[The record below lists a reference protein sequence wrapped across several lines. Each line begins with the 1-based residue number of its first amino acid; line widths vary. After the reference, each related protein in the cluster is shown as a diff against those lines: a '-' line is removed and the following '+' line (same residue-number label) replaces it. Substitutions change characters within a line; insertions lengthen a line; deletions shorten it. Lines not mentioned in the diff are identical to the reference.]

1 MAETLISTSRIPGTA
16 ELVNL
21 YDSVGW
27 TRYTVNPR
35 SLSEGVA
42 GSLRVATA
50 WSATGVLVGLARVVG
65 DGHTVVYLQDILVR
79 PQWQRTGV
87 GRWLMEEVFAP
98 YAHVRQQVLLTDDE
112 PRQRAF
118 YESLGFKEIRDLE
131 DEVRAFIRFGAG

>member
-1 MAETLISTSRIPGTA
+1 MAETLISTSRIPRTA
-16 ELVNL
+16 ELVDL
-21 YDSVGW
+21 YSSVGW
-27 TRYTVNPR
+27 TRYTGSPQ
-35 SLSEGVA
+35 SLSEGVN

-50 WSATGVLVGLARVVG
+50 WDEGGLLVGLARLVG
-65 DGHTVVYLQDILVR
+65 DGHTIVCLQDILVR

-98 YAHVRQQVLLTDDE
+98 YTHVRQQVLLTDDE

-131 DEVRAFIRFGAG
+131 DQIRVFVRFGTG

>member
-1 MAETLISTSRIPGTA
+1 MAQTLISTTRIPSQK
-16 ELVNL
+16 ELVDL

-27 TRYTVNPR
+27 SKYTENPEL
-35 SLSEGVA
+35 LSEGVGA
-42 GSLRVATA
+42 SLRVATA
-50 WSATGVLVGLARVVG
+50 WDATGRLVGLARLVG
-65 DGHTVVYLQDILVR
+65 DGYTIVYLQDILVR

-118 YESLGFKEIRDLE
+118 YESLGFKEIRDLDWE
-131 DEVRAFIRFGAG
+131 TRAFIRFGV